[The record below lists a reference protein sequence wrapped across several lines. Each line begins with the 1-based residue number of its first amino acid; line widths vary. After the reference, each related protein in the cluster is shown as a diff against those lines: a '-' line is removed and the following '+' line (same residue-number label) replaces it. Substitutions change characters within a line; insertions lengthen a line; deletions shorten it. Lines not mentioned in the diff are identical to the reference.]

1 MKKRLVKKTM
11 FVVLAE
17 EVVDNYIYENYL
29 EFTGCSFYLNMGNVE
44 RRLPIREG
52 KEEFWKEFS
61 KINPENKEIYITEK
75 DFVVLRCF
83 LKYPLNFLDAIEK
96 FLEQMEEEQQL
107 DEDEEE
113 IYFEEYGDDYDP
125 RDDNFNIDDVES
137 DYYED
142 DE

>member
-11 FVVLAE
+11 FVLVNE

-29 EFTGCSFYLNMGNVE
+29 EFTGCGFYLTVGEKSE

-61 KINPENKEIYITEK
+61 KINPDNKEIYITEK

-83 LKYPLNFLDAIEK
+83 FKYPLNFLDAIDK
-96 FLEQMEEEQQL
+96 FLEQMEEESEM
-107 DEDEEE
+107 DEEEE
-113 IYFEEYGDDYDP
+113 IYLEDYNDDYNP
-125 RDDNFNIDDVES
+125 EDDNFNIDDQEPS
-137 DYYED
+137 YYE
-142 DE
+142 